1 MAGPFLASCVFP
13 EAVMEERIRFVT
25 HKNRKVLLVD
35 VSNCTPDQVA
45 QLSRLVPSYVT
56 AEPLGSVLLLAD
68 FSGAKFDKAAVAS
81 LKQGTV
87 YDRPHLKRSAWVG
100 TETLAKVFYENI
112 KAFSQR
118 DLPTF
123 KTREEALDWLVQEV
137 PAA

>member
-1 MAGPFLASCVFP
+1 
-13 EAVMEERIRFVT
+13 MEERIRFVT
-25 HKNRKVLLVD
+25 HKNTRILLVD
-35 VSNCTPDQVA
+35 LSNCTPDEVS
-45 QLSRLVPSYVT
+45 QLCHLVPRYVT
-56 AEPLGSVLLLAD
+56 AEPRGSLLLLAD

-81 LKQGTV
+81 LKEGTV

-123 KTREEALDWLVQEV
+123 KTRDEALDWLVQETAH
-137 PAA
+137 AA

>member
-1 MAGPFLASCVFP
+1 
-13 EAVMEERIRFVT
+13 MEERIRFVT
-25 HKNRKVLLVD
+25 HKDKKILLVD
-35 VSNCTPDQVA
+35 LSNCTPDEVEK
-45 QLSRLVPSYVT
+45 LCRLVPSYVT
-56 AEPLGSVLLLAD
+56 AEPRGSLLLLAD

-81 LKQGTV
+81 LKEGTV

>member
-1 MAGPFLASCVFP
+1 
-13 EAVMEERIRFVT
+13 MEERIRFVT
-25 HKNRKVLLVD
+25 HKNAKVLLVD
-35 VSNCTPDQVA
+35 LSNCSASEVA
-45 QLSRLVPSYVT
+45 ELCHLVPTYVT
-56 AEPLGSVLLLAD
+56 AEPRGSVLLLAD

-81 LKQGTV
+81 LKEGTV

-123 KTREEALDWLVQEV
+123 KTRDEALDWLVSEV
-137 PAA
+137 RAA

>member
-1 MAGPFLASCVFP
+1 
-13 EAVMEERIRFVT
+13 MEERIRFVT
-25 HKNRKVLLVD
+25 HKDRKVLLVD
-35 VSNCTPDQVA
+35 LSNCTPDEVSQIC
-45 QLSRLVPSYVT
+45 RLVPTYVT
-56 AEPLGSVLLLAD
+56 AEPRGSLLLLAD

-81 LKQGTV
+81 LKEGTV

-123 KTREEALDWLVQEV
+123 KTRAEALEWLVQEV

>member
-1 MAGPFLASCVFP
+1 
-13 EAVMEERIRFVT
+13 MEERIRFVT
-25 HKNRKVLLVD
+25 YKNTKVLLVD
-35 VSNCTPDQVA
+35 LSNCTADEVS
-45 QLSRLVPSYVT
+45 QLCHLVPSYVT
-56 AEPLGSVLLLAD
+56 AEPRGSLLLLAD

-81 LKQGTV
+81 LKEGTV

-123 KTREEALDWLVQEV
+123 ETRDEALDWLVRDV

>member
-1 MAGPFLASCVFP
+1 
-13 EAVMEERIRFVT
+13 MEERIRFVT
-25 HKNRKVLLVD
+25 HKNAKVLLVD
-35 VSNCTPDQVA
+35 LSNCTPEEITR
-45 QLSRLVPSYVT
+45 LCHLVPRYVT
-56 AEPLGSVLLLAD
+56 AEPRGSLLLLAD
-68 FSGAKFDKAAVAS
+68 FSGAKFNKAAVAS
-81 LKQGTV
+81 LKEGTV

-123 KTREEALDWLVQEV
+123 KTRDEALDWLVGDL

>member
-1 MAGPFLASCVFP
+1 
-13 EAVMEERIRFVT
+13 MEERIRFVT
-25 HKNRKVLLVD
+25 HKKSKVLLVD
-35 VSNCTPDQVA
+35 LSNCTPDEVA

-68 FSGAKFDKAAVAS
+68 FSGAKFNKAAVAS
-81 LKQGTV
+81 LKEGTV

-100 TETLAKVFYENI
+100 TETLPKVFYENI
-112 KAFSQR
+112 KTFSQR

-123 KTREEALDWLVQEV
+123 KTRDEALEWLVQEV

>member
-1 MAGPFLASCVFP
+1 LRLRGGRHGRANTVCH
-13 EAVMEERIRFVT
+13 T
-25 HKNRKVLLVD
+25 QNNKVLLVD
-35 VSNCTPDQVA
+35 LSNCTPDEVS
-45 QLSRLVPSYVT
+45 QLGRLGPSYVT
-56 AEPLGSVLLLAD
+56 AEPRGSLLLLAD

-81 LKQGTV
+81 LKEGTV

-100 TETLAKVFYENI
+100 TETLPKVFYENI

-123 KTREEALDWLVQEV
+123 KTRDDALDWLVGEV